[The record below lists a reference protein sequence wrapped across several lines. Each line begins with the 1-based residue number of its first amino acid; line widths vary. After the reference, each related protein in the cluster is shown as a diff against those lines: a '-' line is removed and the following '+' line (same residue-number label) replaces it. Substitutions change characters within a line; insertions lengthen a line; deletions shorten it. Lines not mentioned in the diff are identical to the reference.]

1 MLFPNFNQKILLF
14 TVGRV
19 VVNVEILLPFKM
31 LLIRPDITV
40 KSFQGSRSFK
50 EEKPEKIM

>member
-1 MLFPNFNQKILLF
+1 MLLF

-40 KSFQGSRSFK
+40 KSFQGSRSIK